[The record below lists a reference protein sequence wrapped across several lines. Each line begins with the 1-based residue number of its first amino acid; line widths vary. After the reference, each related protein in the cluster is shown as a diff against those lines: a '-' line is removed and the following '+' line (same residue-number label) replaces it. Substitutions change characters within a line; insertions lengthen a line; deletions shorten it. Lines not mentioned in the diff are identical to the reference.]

1 MTPSRASGQRVR
13 ADRQDRE
20 ASDDENALRRL
31 SASERLLL
39 TEALAALLEEET
51 AEQSWLSALRSPFD
65 SEVEEDDDDA
75 L

>member
-1 MTPSRASGQRVR
+1 MTPSRASGQRAR
-13 ADRQDRE
+13 ADRQDGE
-20 ASDDENALRRL
+20 ATEDENALRRL